1 MKQVK
6 TLRNKLKFLETSGKL
21 QLVTNPDAVRQEA
34 EIFKGDADKSECVI
48 LLSLN
53 EISVKD

>member
-1 MKQVK
+1 M
-6 TLRNKLKFLETSGKL
+6 NFLETFGKL
-21 QLVTNPDAVRQEA
+21 QLVTNHSAVRQEA

-53 EISVKD
+53 EISVKEKGQNLISNT

>member
-1 MKQVK
+1 M
-6 TLRNKLKFLETSGKL
+6 
-21 QLVTNPDAVRQEA
+21 TNHSAVRQEA
-34 EIFKGDADKSECVI
+34 EMFKGDADKSECVI